1 MFKINKTTCIKTLF
15 NYISNITIF
24 NSFFISMIMHITDF
38 LIFFFVNI
46 GYFIPKISYFFY
58 VKFIYH
64 ILSIFFILNLNPV
77 RLPFFA
83 FLVFFFQT
91 SRAKTKNHP
100 KNFGGKFSKIIIKN
114 LCLKSQ
120 NKNDNNFSILN
131 LDAGILTGS

>member
-1 MFKINKTTCIKTLF
+1 MVGISKPLGGKLIINKFYLRNF
-15 NYISNITIF
+15 SNIRNKPAHSGPDIQNLLSRSKITIF

-38 LIFFFVNI
+38 LI
-46 GYFIPKISYFFY
+46 
-58 VKFIYH
+58 
-64 ILSIFFILNLNPV
+64 
-77 RLPFFA
+77 
-83 FLVFFFQT
+83 FFFQT

>member
-1 MFKINKTTCIKTLF
+1 MVGISKPLGGKLIINKFYLRNF
-15 NYISNITIF
+15 SNIRNKPAHSGPDIQNLLSRSKITIF

-58 VKFIYH
+58 
-64 ILSIFFILNLNPV
+64 
-77 RLPFFA
+77 
-83 FLVFFFQT
+83 
-91 SRAKTKNHP
+91 
-100 KNFGGKFSKIIIKN
+100 GKFSKIIIKN